1 MRIQLTDIVPPF
13 LLLSLHIFDLKN
25 IIHAHGKSCQQD
37 KVSFLPS
44 CSVFMAPV
52 LRFLCVYV
60 WRL

>member
-13 LLLSLHIFDLKN
+13 LLLSLHIFYLKN
-25 IIHAHGKSCQQD
+25 IKMHTENHANRM